1 MHVLLMAEMWNLLN
15 KQGLVD
21 CQFHAL
27 FEGLERMFLI
37 FLDKQIG
44 KTGDPHYHSVLRPFM
59 RPAFSAKP
67 LLGA

>member
-1 MHVLLMAEMWNLLN
+1 M
-15 KQGLVD
+15 
-21 CQFHAL
+21 
-27 FEGLERMFLI
+27 FEGLKRMFLI

-44 KTGDPHYHSVLRPFM
+44 KTADPHYHSVIRFRRPFM